1 MRFGSFAA
9 ALFVIS
15 SRGSPP
21 SVAQKEGSRHSRT
34 RTFAAGICCRI
45 PCSGGGHGTTVLPN
59 RSDKTTVKLARLLSS
74 PLLVSL
80 EQIIIIFASC
90 IAVESLT
97 LSSHAE
103 AHCLG
108 TLL

>member
-1 MRFGSFAA
+1 M
-9 ALFVIS
+9 
-15 SRGSPP
+15 
-21 SVAQKEGSRHSRT
+21 
-34 RTFAAGICCRI
+34 
-45 PCSGGGHGTTVLPN
+45 LPH

-90 IAVESLT
+90 MAVVSLT